1 MIFITS
7 SGEIFLLFF
16 HCQFF
21 FFGTFHYIK
30 KKKEEKLLQGCFW
43 VAMLLLQESIFSGS
57 KILKASNLGYVG
69 KLTVIKWNT

>member
-16 HCQFF
+16 HYQFC

-30 KKKEEKLLQGCFW
+30 KKLLQDCFLLSC
-43 VAMLLLQESIFSGS
+43 VACYFFCRNPCSSGLELESNGTP
-57 KILKASNLGYVG
+57 KGR
-69 KLTVIKWNT
+69 TV